1 MLSMLYEDE
10 LSIRIYDIF
19 IGLESRMM
27 MGSLPRGC
35 NRTAASFKKKKIISL
50 QTFKPHISF
59 KEKQKEKKE
68 KEIGCFFCIS

>member
-1 MLSMLYEDE
+1 
-10 LSIRIYDIF
+10 
-19 IGLESRMM
+19 MM

-35 NRTAASFKKKKIISL
+35 NRTAASFFKKKIISL
-50 QTFKPHISF
+50 QSFKPHISF